1 MKLQELTSRISQRLG
16 IDDLNE
22 MQRATSAIAP
32 GSRSLLLAPTGSGK
46 TLAFAI
52 PFILSLRKSEG
63 NEPVG
68 IIIAPTRELV
78 LQIFEV
84 VRTLA
89 TPDFKTT
96 ALYGGHDMRAE
107 QASLGGKPEIIVAT
121 PGRLLDHLHRDILS
135 LFSVKS
141 LVLDEYDKS
150 LELGFH
156 DDMRAIVGRM
166 RNLRT
171 LILTSATAAAD
182 LPDFISTEGIKRYDF
197 TSAGAQA
204 PEIEIFRLNSA
215 DTDKLE
221 TLDRLLRGN
230 QGQKT
235 IVFLNHREAAER
247 VYNYLRS
254 QRFPVGLYHGG
265 LEQQDR
271 ERALILFDNGTTPV
285 LVSTDLASR
294 GLDISGVDNVVHYH
308 LAPTP
313 ESNTHRNGRT
323 ARMGR
328 SGRAFYIVSSADK
341 VPSFIPEG
349 VNYRMDGEDPET
361 VHRSD
366 TATLFFNAGKKEKLS
381 RGDIA
386 GFLIQKGLLTRDE
399 VGKIDVKYHCA
410 YAAVPAAKARETVEN
425 LAPHKIK
432 NTRVR
437 VTQLK
442 NKSLFN
448 N

>member
-1 MKLQELTSRISQRLG
+1 MKLTELTSRIRERLG
-16 IDDLNE
+16 IDELNE
-22 MQRATSAIAP
+22 MQQATSAIAA

-52 PFILSLRKSEG
+52 PFLLSLRKAEG
-63 NEPVG
+63 DEPVG
-68 IIIAPTRELV
+68 VIIAPTRELV

-89 TPDFKTT
+89 TPDFKTA

-107 QASLGGKPEIIVAT
+107 QGSLGGKPEIIVAT
-121 PGRLLDHLHRDILS
+121 PGRLLDHLHRGNLS
-135 LFSVKS
+135 LFAVKT
-141 LVLDEYDKS
+141 LVLDEYDKA

-166 RNLRT
+166 RNLST
-171 LILTSATAAAD
+171 LILTSATAAAEV
-182 LPDFISTEGIKRYDF
+182 PDFIATEGLQRYDF
-197 TSAGAQA
+197 TKAGAQE
-204 PEIEIFRLNSA
+204 PDIEVFRLTSA

-221 TLDRLLRGN
+221 TLDRLLRRH
-230 QGQKT
+230 QGEKT

-254 QRFPVGLYHGG
+254 QHYPVGLYHGG

-294 GLDISGVDNVVHYH
+294 GLDIGGVDNVVHYH

-328 SGRAFYIVSSADK
+328 SGRAFYIISSADK
-341 VPSFIPEG
+341 VPPFIPEG
-349 VNYRMDGEDPET
+349 SEYRLEGDEPDT
-361 VHRSD
+361 VHRST
-366 TATLFFNAGKKEKLS
+366 TATLFLNAGKKEKIS

-386 GFLIQKGLLTRDE
+386 GFLMQKGGLSRDE
-399 VGKIDVKYHCA
+399 VGKIDVKDHCA
-410 YAAVPAAKARETVEN
+410 YVAVPAAKARETVEL

-442 NKSLFN
+442 NK
-448 N
+448 

>member
-1 MKLQELTSRISQRLG
+1 MTLSELTDRIRQRLG
-16 IDDLNE
+16 IAELND
-22 MQRATSAIAP
+22 MQRSTSAITA

-52 PFILSLRKSEG
+52 PFIMSLRKAEG
-63 NEPVG
+63 DDPVG
-68 IIIAPTRELV
+68 VIIAPTRELV

-89 TPDFKTT
+89 TPDFKTA

-107 QASLGGKPEIIVAT
+107 QASLSGKPEIIIAT
-121 PGRLLDHLHRDILS
+121 PGRLLDHLHRGNIS
-135 LFSVKS
+135 LFAVRS

-166 RNLRT
+166 RSLRT
-171 LILTSATAAAD
+171 LILTSATAAAEV
-182 LPDFISTEGIKRYDF
+182 PDFITTDGLKRFDF
-197 TSAGAQA
+197 TTAGATT
-204 PEIEIFRLNSA
+204 PDVEIFRVNSA

-221 TLDRLLRGN
+221 TLDGLLRRN
-230 QGQKT
+230 QDGKS
-235 IVFLNHREAAER
+235 IIFLNHRDAAER

-254 QRFPVGLYHGG
+254 QHYPVGLYHGG

-294 GLDISGVDNVVHYH
+294 GLDIGGVDNVIHYH

-328 SGRAFYIVSSADK
+328 SGRAFYIISSADK
-341 VPSFIPEG
+341 VPAYIPAGSEYRLEG
-349 VNYRMDGEDPET
+349 EAPQA
-361 VHRSD
+361 VHRSGR
-366 TATLFFNAGKKEKLS
+366 ATLFFNAGKKEKIS

-386 GFLIQKGLLTRDE
+386 GFLMQKGELGRDE
-399 VGKIDVKYHCA
+399 VGKIDVKDHCA
-410 YAAVPAAKARETVEN
+410 YAAVPAAKARETVEK

-442 NKSLFN
+442 NK
-448 N
+448 

>member
-1 MKLQELTSRISQRLG
+1 MTLTELTSRIGERLG
-16 IDDLNE
+16 IARLNE
-22 MQRATSAIAP
+22 MQQATSAIAP

-52 PFILSLRKSEG
+52 PFLLSLRKPQG
-63 NEPVG
+63 DEPVG
-68 IIIAPTRELV
+68 VIIAPTRELV

-89 TPDFKTT
+89 TPDFKTA

-121 PGRLLDHLHRDILS
+121 PGRLLDHLHRGHIS
-135 LFSVKS
+135 LFAVES

-166 RNLRT
+166 RNLST

-182 LPDFISTEGIKRYDF
+182 VPDFIATDGLRRYDF
-197 TSAGAQA
+197 TKEGAPE
-204 PEIEIFRLNSA
+204 PEIEFFRLASA

-221 TLDRLLRGN
+221 TLDRLLRRN
-230 QGQKT
+230 QGRKT

-294 GLDISGVDNVVHYH
+294 GLDIGGVDNVVHYH

-328 SGRAFYIVSSADK
+328 SGRAFYIISSADK
-341 VPSFIPEG
+341 VPPFIPAGTDYRLEG
-349 VNYRMDGEDPET
+349 DDPEA
-361 VHRSD
+361 VHRSA
-366 TATLFFNAGKKEKLS
+366 TATLFFNAGKKEKIS

-386 GFLIQKGLLTRDE
+386 GFLMQKGGLARDE
-399 VGKIDVKYHCA
+399 VGKIDVKDHCA
-410 YAAVPAAKARETVEN
+410 YAAVPADKARATVEL

-442 NKSLFN
+442 NKP
-448 N
+448 